1 MPQATPTKLRARPGF
16 VLVAIVVTI
25 ALAMGLF
32 GLWAKAAIAQHRWL
46 DGEALRMQAERL
58 AESGVARAIDRH
70 AADPDYSGET
80 WSIPAE
86 ELHGRGPAEVR
97 IRVQTTGD
105 EYRVSVTADFPAG
118 AVHRARITKQIEIL
132 SPTPGE
138 AP

>member
-1 MPQATPTKLRARPGF
+1 MPKAAPTIRRVRPGF
-16 VLVAIVVTI
+16 VLVAIVVMIT
-25 ALAMGLF
+25 LAMGLY
-32 GLWAKAAIAQHRWL
+32 GLWAKAAIAQHRSL

-80 WSIPAE
+80 WSIRVE
-86 ELHGRGPAEVR
+86 ELYGRGPAEVR

-105 EYRVSVTADFPAG
+105 EYHVSVTADFPAG
-118 AVHRARITKQIEIL
+118 TVRRARVTKDIDII

-138 AP
+138 AS